1 MSRNRESGS
10 VKKDSPE
17 KAVLKYLCHLKT
29 VGMDFSGLFVQDSPL
44 FTWVILPL
52 LIFLA
57 RISDQTIGTLR
68 LIFLS
73 KGQKRLAPFLGF
85 FEVIIWLL
93 AVGQIMKH
101 LDNVLCYV
109 AYGGG
114 FAMGN
119 YIGMVLEEKLSI
131 GNVLVRII
139 PRKDTSELIAYLRQQ
154 NYGVT
159 SVEAEGAMGKVN
171 IVFSIIKRKDVDHV
185 VSIINQFNPNAFYT
199 IEDVKAINEGIF
211 KKKREGTLFDSLSYK
226 LKKNK

>member
-1 MSRNRESGS
+1 
-10 VKKDSPE
+10 
-17 KAVLKYLCHLKT
+17 
-29 VGMDFSGLFVQDSPL
+29 MDISSLFIQDSPI

-52 LIFLA
+52 LIFVA
-57 RISDQTIGTLR
+57 RISDQSIGTLR

-73 KGQKRLAPFLGF
+73 KGQKGLAPFLGF
-85 FEVIIWLL
+85 FEVIIWLI

-101 LDNVLCYV
+101 LDNVLCYI

-119 YIGMVLEEKLSI
+119 YLGMVLEEKLSI

-139 PRKDTSELIAYLRQQ
+139 PRKDTRDLIAYLREN

-171 IVFSIIKRKDVDHV
+171 IVFSIIKRKDVEHV
-185 VSIINQFNPNAFYT
+185 VSIINRFNPNAFYT

-211 KKKREGTLFDSLSYK
+211 KNRRSRTIFDSISYG

>member
-1 MSRNRESGS
+1 MDISYLFDAN
-10 VKKDSPE
+10 SP
-17 KAVLKYLCHLKT
+17 V
-29 VGMDFSGLFVQDSPL
+29 FI
-44 FTWVILPL
+44 WVVLPL

-73 KGQKRLAPFLGF
+73 KGQKGLAPFLGF

-119 YIGMVLEEKLSI
+119 YIGMVIEEKLSI

-139 PRKDTSELIAYLRQQ
+139 PKKDTKELIAYLRNS

-159 SVEAEGAMGKVN
+159 SVEAEGAKGKVD
-171 IVFSIIKRKDVDHV
+171 IVFTIIKRKDVEEV
-185 VSIINQFNPNAFYT
+185 ASIINRFNPNAFYT
-199 IEDVKAINEGIF
+199 IEEVKAINEGIF
-211 KKKREGTLFDSLSYK
+211 KKNRPRTIFDSLSFG

>member
-1 MSRNRESGS
+1 MALKLIIMDISSWF
-10 VKKDSPE
+10 VADSP
-17 KAVLKYLCHLKT
+17 V
-29 VGMDFSGLFVQDSPL
+29 FI
-44 FTWVILPL
+44 WVVLPL

-73 KGQKRLAPFLGF
+73 KGQKGLAPFLGF

-101 LDNVLCYV
+101 LDNVLCYI

-119 YIGMVLEEKLSI
+119 YIGMVIEEKLSI

-139 PRKDTSELIAYLRQQ
+139 PKKDTKELIAYLRNS

-159 SVEAEGAMGKVN
+159 SVEAEGAKGKVD
-171 IVFSIIKRKDVDHV
+171 IVFTIIKRKDVEEV
-185 VSIINQFNPNAFYT
+185 ASIINRFNPNAFYT
-199 IEDVKAINEGIF
+199 IEEVKAINEGIF
-211 KKKREGTLFDSLSYK
+211 KKNRPRTIFDSLSFG

>member
-1 MSRNRESGS
+1 
-10 VKKDSPE
+10 
-17 KAVLKYLCHLKT
+17 
-29 VGMDFSGLFVQDSPL
+29 MDLSGLFVQDSPL

-73 KGQKRLAPFLGF
+73 KGQKGLAPFLGF

-171 IVFSIIKRKDVDHV
+171 IVFSIIKRKDVEHV

-211 KKKREGTLFDSLSYK
+211 KRKREGTLFDSLSYK

>member
-1 MSRNRESGS
+1 MDISALFNT
-10 VKKDSPE
+10 DSQ
-17 KAVLKYLCHLKT
+17 L
-29 VGMDFSGLFVQDSPL
+29 FS
-44 FTWVILPL
+44 WVMLPL

-57 RISDQTIGTLR
+57 RISDQTIGTMR

-73 KGQKRLAPFLGF
+73 KGQKFLAPFLGF

-101 LDNVLCYV
+101 LDNVLAYV

-119 YIGMVLEEKLSI
+119 YIGMVIEEKLSI
-131 GNVLVRII
+131 GNVLIRII
-139 PRKDTSELIAYLRQQ
+139 PKKDTKELINYLRE
-154 NYGVT
+154 NDFGVT
-159 SVEAEGAMGKVN
+159 SVNAEGSKGKVD
-171 IVFSIIKRKDVDHV
+171 IVFTIIKRKDIAHV
-185 VSIINQFNPNAFYT
+185 VSIINTFNPNAFYT

-211 KKKREGTLFDSLSYK
+211 KHTRKATIFDNFSFK

>member
-1 MSRNRESGS
+1 MAFKLIIMDISSWF
-10 VKKDSPE
+10 VADSP
-17 KAVLKYLCHLKT
+17 V
-29 VGMDFSGLFVQDSPL
+29 FI
-44 FTWVILPL
+44 WVVLPL

-73 KGQKRLAPFLGF
+73 KGQKGLAPFLGF

-101 LDNVLCYV
+101 LDNVLCYI

-119 YIGMVLEEKLSI
+119 YIGMVIEEKLSI

-139 PRKDTSELIAYLRQQ
+139 PKKDTKELIAYLRNS

-159 SVEAEGAMGKVN
+159 SVEAEGAKGKVD
-171 IVFSIIKRKDVDHV
+171 IVFTIIKRKDVEEV
-185 VSIINQFNPNAFYT
+185 ASIINRFNPNAFYT
-199 IEDVKAINEGIF
+199 IEEVKAINEGIF
-211 KKKREGTLFDSLSYK
+211 KKNRSKTIFDSLSFG

>member
-1 MSRNRESGS
+1 MDISLFFDT
-10 VKKDSPE
+10 DS
-17 KAVLKYLCHLKT
+17 AV
-29 VGMDFSGLFVQDSPL
+29 

-73 KGQKRLAPFLGF
+73 KGQKFLAPFLGF
-85 FEVIIWLL
+85 FEVIIWLI
-93 AVGQIMKH
+93 AVSQIMKH
-101 LDNVLCYV
+101 LDNVLAYI

-119 YIGMVLEEKLSI
+119 YIGMVIEERLSI
-131 GNVLVRII
+131 GNVLIRII
-139 PRKDTSELIAYLRQQ
+139 PKKDTSELIAYLRES

-159 SVEAEGAMGKVN
+159 SVNAEGSKGKVD
-171 IVFSIIKRKDVDHV
+171 IVFTIIKRKDIENV
-185 VSIINQFNPNAFYT
+185 VSIINRFNPNAFYT

-211 KKKREGTLFDSLSYK
+211 KHTRKATIFDNFSFK

>member
-1 MSRNRESGS
+1 MDISSLFIP
-10 VKKDSPE
+10 DSPI
-17 KAVLKYLCHLKT
+17 
-29 VGMDFSGLFVQDSPL
+29 
-44 FTWVILPL
+44 FTWVVLPL
-52 LIFLA
+52 LIFVA
-57 RISDQTIGTLR
+57 RIADQSIGTLR

-73 KGQKRLAPFLGF
+73 KGQKGLAPILGF
-85 FEVIIWLL
+85 FEVIIWLI

-101 LDNVLCYV
+101 LDNVLCYI

-119 YIGMVLEEKLSI
+119 YLGMVLEEKLSI

-139 PRKDTSELIAYLRQQ
+139 PRKDTSDLIAYLREN

-171 IVFSIIKRKDVDHV
+171 IIFSIIKRKDAEHV
-185 VSIINQFNPNAFYT
+185 VSIINRFNSNAFYT

-211 KKKREGTLFDSLSYK
+211 KSKRSRTIFDSISYG

>member
-1 MSRNRESGS
+1 MDISLFFDT
-10 VKKDSPE
+10 DS
-17 KAVLKYLCHLKT
+17 AV
-29 VGMDFSGLFVQDSPL
+29 FAWF
-44 FTWVILPL
+44 ILPL

-73 KGQKRLAPFLGF
+73 KGQKFLAPFLGF
-85 FEVIIWLL
+85 FEVIIWLI
-93 AVGQIMKH
+93 AVSQIMKH
-101 LDNVLCYV
+101 LDNVLAYI

-119 YIGMVLEEKLSI
+119 YIGMVIEEKLSI

-139 PRKDTSELIAYLRQQ
+139 PKKDTSELIAYLRES

-159 SVEAEGAMGKVN
+159 SVNAEGSKGEVD
-171 IVFSIIKRKDVDHV
+171 IVFTIIKRKDIENV
-185 VSIINQFNPNAFYT
+185 VSIINRFNPNAFYT

-211 KKKREGTLFDSLSYK
+211 KHTQIGRAHV
-226 LKKNK
+226 

>member
-1 MSRNRESGS
+1 
-10 VKKDSPE
+10 
-17 KAVLKYLCHLKT
+17 
-29 VGMDFSGLFVQDSPL
+29 MDFSSLFVQDSQI
-44 FTWVILPL
+44 FTWVVLPL

-73 KGQKRLAPFLGF
+73 KGQKGIAPLLGF
-85 FEVIIWLL
+85 FEVIIWLI

-119 YIGMVLEEKLSI
+119 YIGMVVEEKLSI

-139 PRKDTSELIAYLRQQ
+139 PKIDTSELISYLRDN

-159 SVEAEGAMGKVN
+159 SVEAEGSKGKVN
-171 IVFSIIKRKDVDHV
+171 IVFTIIKRKDIEHV
-185 VSIINQFNPNAFYT
+185 VSIINKFNPNAFYT
-199 IEDVKAINEGIF
+199 IEEVKAINEGIF
-211 KKKREGTLFDSLSYK
+211 KKKRGKTIFDNFSFG

>member
-1 MSRNRESGS
+1 
-10 VKKDSPE
+10 
-17 KAVLKYLCHLKT
+17 
-29 VGMDFSGLFVQDSPL
+29 MDLSGLFVQDSPL

-73 KGQKRLAPFLGF
+73 KGQKGLAPFLGF

-171 IVFSIIKRKDVDHV
+171 IVFSIIKRKDVEHV

>member
-1 MSRNRESGS
+1 
-10 VKKDSPE
+10 
-17 KAVLKYLCHLKT
+17 
-29 VGMDFSGLFVQDSPL
+29 MDFSTLFVQDSQV

-52 LIFLA
+52 LIFFS
-57 RISDQTIGTLR
+57 RIADQTIGTLR

-73 KGQKRLAPFLGF
+73 KGQKGLAPLLGF
-85 FEVIIWLL
+85 FEVIIWLI

-119 YIGMVLEEKLSI
+119 YIGMVIEEKLSI

-139 PRKDTSELIAYLRQQ
+139 PKKDTSELISFLRDN

-159 SVEAEGAMGKVN
+159 SVAAEGSKGKVD
-171 IVFSIIKRKDVDHV
+171 IVFTIIKRKDIGDV
-185 VSIINQFNPNAFYT
+185 VAIINKFNPNAFFT

-211 KKKREGTLFDSLSYK
+211 NKSRRKTIFDSISFG

>member
-1 MSRNRESGS
+1 MDISSFFVS
-10 VKKDSPE
+10 DSP
-17 KAVLKYLCHLKT
+17 V
-29 VGMDFSGLFVQDSPL
+29 FI
-44 FTWVILPL
+44 WVVLPL

-119 YIGMVLEEKLSI
+119 YIGMVIEEKLSI

-139 PRKDTSELIAYLRQQ
+139 PKKDTSELISFLRNN

-159 SVEAEGAMGKVN
+159 SVEAEGAKGRVN
-171 IVFSIIKRKDVDHV
+171 IVFTIIKRKDVEHV
-185 VSIINQFNPNAFYT
+185 VSIINKFNPNAFYT
-199 IEDVKAINEGIF
+199 IEEVKAINEGIF
-211 KKKREGTLFDSLSYK
+211 KKNRPKTIFDSLSFG